1 MKKRKEKESLCKSTW
16 HVIER
21 NLENNL
27 HISMSVKENERK
39 YYERQWWNT
48 DYTYWYIQLE
58 HLTLTLRANLWK
70 HSEFSSGLP
79 CSWQNKQSLYSMTM
93 DNILLYFII
102 TSKLYIFSF
111 YSTAKYNF
119 LTFLPKFLLEQFS
132 RYSNVFFLF
141 IALLQVSESTNFYYR
156 AVDFVHSI
164 LNYNL
169 GAK

>member
-27 HISMSVKENERK
+27 HISMSVKENERQ

-102 TSKLYIFSF
+102 TSNIYFHFTALPSTTSWHFFPSFSLNSLVDIPMF
-111 YSTAKYNF
+111 SSCLLHFCRWVKVQ
-119 LTFLPKFLLEQFS
+119 TFTIGQ
-132 RYSNVFFLF
+132 
-141 IALLQVSESTNFYYR
+141 
-156 AVDFVHSI
+156 
-164 LNYNL
+164 
-169 GAK
+169 

>member
-1 MKKRKEKESLCKSTW
+1 MTKQAISLFND
-16 HVIER
+16 HG
-21 NLENNL
+21 
-27 HISMSVKENERK
+27 
-39 YYERQWWNT
+39 Q
-48 DYTYWYIQLE
+48 
-58 HLTLTLRANLWK
+58 
-70 HSEFSSGLP
+70 
-79 CSWQNKQSLYSMTM
+79 
-93 DNILLYFII
+93 YFVVCC
-102 TSKLYIFSF
+102 YHQQCIFSF

-169 GAK
+169 GTK